1 MAITSL
7 VLGIAA
13 FPAICCY
20 GVPAVVLGV
29 AAVILGRISLR
40 RIRESGGALGGHGM
54 AQAGWITGLVGGS
67 LGLIYGLITVG
78 FVILTFFLTFFSAAN
93 GIGNPSP
100 SP

>member
-20 GVPAVVLGV
+20 GIPAIALGIT
-29 AAVILGRISLR
+29 AVILGRMSLG
-40 RIRESGGALGGHGM
+40 RIRESGGALGGHGL

-67 LGLIYGLITVG
+67 LGLLYAIFAVGLVVLALIG
-78 FVILTFFLTFFSAAN
+78 H
-93 GIGNPSP
+93 GIPSP
-100 SP
+100 P